1 MKKIYAFFAAAM
13 IIATANAAVPTLNPN
28 LQFKDLG
35 FGGKVN
41 KESIGKTGS
50 YTSYHSSDAECK
62 GRVITGMRKADAKD
76 GIEGIWT
83 FTLGDYYGVGA
94 VAQSIKM
101 TYIASFQ
108 SGELWFNEPTGTEL
122 PMVCTFDE
130 ASSTLRFTKQLIGLL
145 DLYYVFQEPFV
156 FNYQTLQPVYKD
168 IYGTYDADKGTISFE
183 KDNAIFWNGYA
194 DKLGSPGNYVG
205 GFAAYDLEAAKKTA
219 DDENDDPL
227 NETEEG
233 FWTSIGNVT
242 FVDGWIIPGYND
254 DDGQPMN
261 SYDYPYQVELQQNNV
276 RSSLYRLWRP
286 YTTDKFELY
295 EYNQSIFKGQIRL
308 DFSDPANVVIIGS
321 GIPCGFK
328 NNLGEFYVT
337 NEVGYWYNQW
347 GGAMTPSQLASVIE
361 AMGKKLDAYDYD
373 NRTLEINYPQFGFS
387 SLLTE
392 TYTWQANF
400 QKAQITFPEDFI
412 PSGIDGIINDINAP
426 ARYYN
431 LQGVEIANPESGK
444 LYIKVEGGNSS
455 KVIAD

>member
-1 MKKIYAFFAAAM
+1 MKKIYALFATAM

-83 FTLGDYYGVGA
+83 FSLGDYYGVGA

-108 SGELWFNEPTGTEL
+108 SGELWFNEPSGTEL
-122 PMVCTFDE
+122 PMVCSFDE
-130 ASSTLRFTKQLIGLL
+130 SSSTIKFTKQLIGML

-156 FNYQTLQPVYKD
+156 FNYQTLQPDYKD

-194 DKLGSPGNYVG
+194 DRNGSPGNYVG
-205 GFAAYDLEAAKKTA
+205 GFAAYDLESAVKVG
-219 DDENDDPL
+219 DDENQDPF
-227 NETEEG
+227 NEEQPG
-233 FWTSIGNVT
+233 YWTTIGNVT
-242 FVDGWIIPGYND
+242 YVDPWIIPGYKD
-254 DDGQPMN
+254 DDGQLMN
-261 SYDYPYQVELQQNNV
+261 PYDYPYEVELQQNNV
-276 RSSLYRLWRP
+276 RPSLYRLWKP
-286 YTTDKFELY
+286 YTTEKFELY
-295 EYNQSIFKGQIRL
+295 EYNQSIFKGQIQM
-308 DFSDPANVVIIGS
+308 DFSDPANVVVG
-321 GIPCGFK
+321 GGVPCGFK
-328 NNLGEFYVT
+328 NDLGEFYVI
-337 NEVGYWYNQW
+337 NEVGYWVNYW
-347 GGAMTPSQLASVIE
+347 GGMVSASAAADVIK
-361 AMGKKLDAYDYD
+361 ASGKVLDAYDYD
-373 NRTLEINYPQFGFS
+373 NHTLTINYPQFDFT
-387 SLLTE
+387 SLLNDTKV
-392 TYTWQANF
+392 WNPMR
-400 QKAQITFPEDFI
+400 KGLITFPADFI
-412 PSGIDGIINDINAP
+412 PSGIEGIINDINAP